1 MNKYTHIQNIFLHN
15 RKRKNLLIPTHL
27 KMNSIIKIQSET
39 NPSIEY
45 NLVVE
50 NGRPVSCTCK
60 AFLYSPHKACKHM
73 KEYSRHH
80 ATQSR
85 PTPDL
90 ETLHALAAMDNFLT
104 RRMNALEQRE
114 AALQLSCEHIIQ
126 RLITLDHQF
135 TESIGLI
142 RKRLTLHDQY
152 LEQNLSLI
160 HISEPT
166 RL

>member
-1 MNKYTHIQNIFLHN
+1 
-15 RKRKNLLIPTHL
+15 
-27 KMNSIIKIQSET
+27 MNSIIKIQSET

-45 NLVVE
+45 NLIVE

-60 AFLYSPHKACKHM
+60 AFLYSSHKACKHM

-85 PTPDL
+85 PMPDL
-90 ETLHALAAMDNFLT
+90 ETLHAMDNFLT

-135 TESIGLI
+135 TESIGPSE
-142 RKRLTLHDQY
+142 RLTLHDQY
-152 LEQNLSLI
+152 LEQNQI
-160 HISEPT
+160 FFQCIRRKFEIEE
-166 RL
+166 